1 MLSVQGEDGFKK
13 SFRDDALV
21 AEWAVVDPDL
31 LATCPPELIAADGM
45 DAFTQLLESFVSTRA
60 NPVTDAL
67 ARSGIMAVKDS
78 LLALHREQS
87 AAARDKMAYAS
98 LMSGICLA
106 QTGLGSVHGLA
117 APLGAFFPIPHG
129 VVCGTL
135 VATATAVNIAAME
148 AREPDNPAL
157 PKYAE
162 IGRRFAMQKGLN
174 GTRRARLPGDDA
186 AAVGRATAAAAPV
199 RLPCRQRRLFAHR
212 RQLPRQQHEDQS
224 DRAHRRRD
232 HANSGGPTLTMDI
245 HSKPIQQRIDW
256 LFDLADRHGANYRSP
271 EAWLARERYL
281 AEHPTAIAV
290 LKCMDGRINIPVATN
305 TPVGILMPF
314 RNLGGM
320 FDLGWPHLG
329 EVLAH
334 HVQRMVSSRPPRALP
349 HHLPLLE
356 GRSAARLR
364 RLQLTTPKRPSPT
377 PTRSAARSSTS
388 SAPGTAPSIRWS
400 AASRPT
406 RTR

>member
-1 MLSVQGEDGFKK
+1 MTHSIPSFAIAPFSIARVPRIEFGAGAIAKLPELAERYGRSLLLVTGQRAFVESPAGERLFAALEARGLSWRHVRVGGEPSPQFVDEQVALLRGTPIDAVIGIGGGSALDAAKAIAGLLRPGNSVMDHLEGVGPELPYRGPATPFIAVPTTAGTGSEATRNAVLSVQGADGFKK

-31 LATCPPELIAADGM
+31 LASCPPELIAADGM

-67 ARSGIMAVKDS
+67 ARSGIMAIKDALLS
-78 LLALHREQS
+78 LYREQS

-135 VATATAVNIAAME
+135 AATATAVNIAAME

-174 GTRRARLPGDDA
+174 GKDARDYLVTTLRQWETQLELPRLSAYRITSADFSRIVANSRGSSMKTNPIVLTDAEITGILEARL
-186 AAVGRATAAAAPV
+186 
-199 RLPCRQRRLFAHR
+199 
-212 RQLPRQQHEDQS
+212 
-224 DRAHRRRD
+224 
-232 HANSGGPTLTMDI
+232 
-245 HSKPIQQRIDW
+245 
-256 LFDLADRHGANYRSP
+256 
-271 EAWLARERYL
+271 
-281 AEHPTAIAV
+281 
-290 LKCMDGRINIPVATN
+290 
-305 TPVGILMPF
+305 
-314 RNLGGM
+314 
-320 FDLGWPHLG
+320 
-329 EVLAH
+329 
-334 HVQRMVSSRPPRALP
+334 
-349 HHLPLLE
+349 
-356 GRSAARLR
+356 
-364 RLQLTTPKRPSPT
+364 
-377 PTRSAARSSTS
+377 
-388 SAPGTAPSIRWS
+388 
-400 AASRPT
+400 
-406 RTR
+406 